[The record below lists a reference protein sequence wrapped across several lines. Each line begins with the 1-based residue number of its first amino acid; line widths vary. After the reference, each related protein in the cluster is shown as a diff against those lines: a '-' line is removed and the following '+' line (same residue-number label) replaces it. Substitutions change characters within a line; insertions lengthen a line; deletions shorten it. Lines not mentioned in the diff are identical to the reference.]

1 MFLVGYTLQHECI
14 RIKIQLSKKKE
25 GQIKRKQKFRIGDV
39 KPEIQNLMWNGIR

>member
-14 RIKIQLSKKKE
+14 RIKTQLLKKKG
-25 GQIKRKQKFRIGDV
+25 GQIKRKQKFCIGDV